1 MIRLFTI
8 NTNYKLT
15 GDQPKVINELTTSIK
30 NGNKFNTLLGV
41 TGAGK
46 TFCMAN
52 IIKNINKPT
61 LIISHNKTLAAQL
74 YSEFKDLFPNNAV
87 EYFVSHFK
95 HFQPECYM
103 PVTDKYI
110 AKETVINDDIERMR
124 QHCVQSLMT
133 RKDVIVIASVSAL
146 FGLGN
151 PKVFNKTKITLKKNQ
166 IITRDE
172 ILYDLVSKQYE
183 RTLNIL
189 KSGTFRVSGDT
200 IDIMLS
206 VDDDI
211 YYRIEMFGD
220 EIEKISK
227 IDNETIKVI
236 EEIEELNIFNISSYI
251 AEGANINSICN
262 SIEEELKSVYQGF
275 MNSGDILYAKRIKDR
290 TMYDIEMIKE
300 IGYCKNM
307 EVYQRYLTDRKPGSA
322 PYSLIDF
329 FPKDYLMF
337 IDESHATIP
346 QIKSIG
352 NQNIS
357 IKDNLIHY
365 GFRLPSCVDNRPLT
379 FDEFEKIQNEVIY
392 VSATPAE
399 YELSKSAIVSEQIIR
414 PTGIV
419 DPIIEVRPIKGQIDD
434 IYSEINKVIE
444 HGGKTLI
451 TVLTKNMAETLT
463 DYLRELDI
471 KACYLHSNVA
481 TIDRVDII
489 NKLQQ
494 GKYDVLI
501 GCNLLREGL
510 SISNCELVIILDA
523 DKEGF
528 LRNKTSLLQTIGRAA
543 RNIHGKAILYADSI
557 TKSMQ
562 EAIDITNGHR
572 DIQLK
577 YNKEHNITPT
587 NTDVKLIKNIVG
599 MKSINENKYKNLSL
613 NEINKLLNEYK
624 QNMEYAAKDL
634 DFEEAIKY
642 RDLITDLETQKL
654 KLKQNN

>member
-1 MIRLFTI
+1 MFQI

-15 GDQPKVINELTTSIK
+15 GDQPKVINEITESIK
-30 NGNKFNTLLGV
+30 RGNKQNTLLGV
-41 TGAGK
+41 TGSGK

-52 IIKNINKPT
+52 IIKNINQPT

-74 YSEFKDLFPNNAV
+74 YSEFKELFPNNAV

-103 PVTDKYI
+103 PITDRYI

-133 RKDVIVIASVSAL
+133 RKDVIVVASVSAL

-151 PKVFNKTKITLKKNQ
+151 PKTFYRTRFIIKKNQ
-166 IITRDE
+166 IIDRDE
-172 ILYDLVSKQYE
+172 ILKALVKRQYE
-183 RTLNIL
+183 RTNDVL
-189 KSGTFRVSGDT
+189 KSGKFRVSGDT

-206 VDDDI
+206 VDEDVF
-211 YYRIEMFGD
+211 YRIEMFED

-227 IDNETIKVI
+227 IDINTLTKL
-236 EEIEELNIFNISSYI
+236 EEVNELNVFNISSYI
-251 AEGANINSICN
+251 AEGANINDICN
-262 SIEEELKSVYQGF
+262 SIEKELSDVYQGF
-275 MNSGDILYAKRIKDR
+275 VKSGDKLYAQRIFDR
-290 TMYDIEMIKE
+290 TMLDIEMIKE

-307 EVYQRYLTDRKPGSA
+307 EVYQRYLTDRPAGSA
-322 PYSLIDF
+322 PYSLLDF

-346 QIKSIG
+346 QVKSIG
-352 NQNIS
+352 GQNVS
-357 IKDNLIHY
+357 IKENLIKY

-379 FDEFEKIQNEVIY
+379 FNEFEALQDNVVY

-399 YELSKSAIVSEQIIR
+399 YELNKSSIIAEQLIR
-414 PTGIV
+414 PTGIL
-419 DPIIEVRPIKGQIDD
+419 DPSIDVRPVNGQIDD
-434 IYSEINKVIE
+434 IYSEINKTIE
-444 HGGKTLI
+444 RGGKTLI
-451 TVLTKNMAETLT
+451 TVLTKYMAEKLT
-463 DYLRELDI
+463 DYLTDLGIR
-471 KACYLHSNVA
+471 ACYLHSNVA
-481 TIDRVDII
+481 TIDRVDTI

-494 GKYDVLI
+494 DKYDVLI

-510 SISNCELVIILDA
+510 SISNCELVVILDA

-543 RNIHGKAILYADSI
+543 RNINGRAILYADTI

-562 EAIDITNGHR
+562 EAIDITNRHR

-577 YNKEHNITPT
+577 YNKENNIIPK
-587 NTDVKLIKNIVG
+587 NTEVKLIKNIVG
-599 MKSINENKYKNLSL
+599 MKSIENKINKDLSL
-613 NEINKLLNEYK
+613 DEIEKLLKSHK
-624 QNMEYAAKDL
+624 QSMEYAANNL
-634 DFEEAIKY
+634 DFEEAIRY
-642 RDLITDLETQKL
+642 RDLIMDLESQKIQ
-654 KLKQNN
+654 KSH

>member
-1 MIRLFTI
+1 MFELSTD
-8 NTNYKLT
+8 YKLT
-15 GDQPKVINELTTSIK
+15 GDQPKVINEISQSILH
-30 NGNKFNTLLGV
+30 GNKQNTLLGV
-41 TGAGK
+41 TGSGK

-103 PVTDKYI
+103 PVSDKYI
-110 AKETVINDDIERMR
+110 AKETVINEDIERMR

-133 RKDVIVIASVSAL
+133 RKDVIVVASVSAL

-151 PKVFNKTKITLKKNQ
+151 PKTFYKTRFVIKKNQ
-166 IITRDE
+166 TIDRED
-172 ILYDLVSKQYE
+172 ILKSLVQKQYE
-183 RTLNIL
+183 RTNDIL
-189 KSGTFRVSGDT
+189 KSGKFRVAGDV

-206 VDDDI
+206 IDENI
-211 YYRIEMFGD
+211 FYRIEMFGD
-220 EIEKISK
+220 EIERISK
-227 IDNETIKVI
+227 IDINTLKII
-236 EEIEELNIFNISSYI
+236 EDVNELNIFNISSYI
-251 AEGANINSICN
+251 AEGANIDNICN
-262 SIEEELKSVYQGF
+262 LIKEELDNVYQGF
-275 MNSGDILYAKRIKDR
+275 MNSGDVLYAQRISDR
-290 TMYDIEMIKE
+290 TNYDIEMIKE

-307 EVYQRYLTDRKPGSA
+307 EVYQRYLTDRPAGSA
-322 PYSLIDF
+322 PYSLLDF

-346 QIKSIG
+346 QVKSIG
-352 NQNIS
+352 GQNVS
-357 IKDNLIHY
+357 IKDNLIKY

-379 FDEFEKIQNEVIY
+379 FDEFESMQDNVVY

-399 YELSKSAIVSEQIIR
+399 YELNKSVIVSEQLIR
-414 PTGIV
+414 PTGIL
-419 DPIIEVRPIKGQIDD
+419 DPTIDVRPTKGQIDD
-434 IYSEINKVIE
+434 IYSEINKTIE

-451 TVLTKNMAETLT
+451 TVLTKHMAETLT
-463 DYLRELDI
+463 DYLRDLGI

-481 TIDRVDII
+481 TIDRVDTI

-494 GKYDVLI
+494 DKYDVLI

-543 RNIHGKAILYADSI
+543 RNINGRAILYADVI
-557 TKSMQ
+557 TGSMR
-562 EAIDITNGHR
+562 EAIDTTNRHR
-572 DIQLK
+572 EIQMR
-577 YNKEHNITPT
+577 YNEEHNIVPK
-587 NTDVKLIKNIVG
+587 NTEMKLIKNIVG
-599 MKSINENKYKNLSL
+599 MKSLDNKINNDLSL
-613 NEINKLLNEYK
+613 SEIDSLLK
-624 QNMEYAAKDL
+624 SHKKSMEYAAKNL
-634 DFEEAIKY
+634 DFEEAIRY
-642 RDLITDLETQKL
+642 RDLIMDLEIQK
-654 KLKQNN
+654 KQKSH

>member
-1 MIRLFTI
+1 MFELSTD
-8 NTNYKLT
+8 YKLT
-15 GDQPKVINELTTSIK
+15 GDQPKVINEISQSILQ
-30 NGNKFNTLLGV
+30 GNKHNTLLGV
-41 TGAGK
+41 TGSGK

-52 IIKNINKPT
+52 IIKNVNKPT

-103 PVTDKYI
+103 PVSDKYI
-110 AKETVINDDIERMR
+110 AKETVINEDIERMR

-133 RKDVIVIASVSAL
+133 RKDVIVVASVSAL

-151 PKVFNKTKITLKKNQ
+151 PKTFYKTRFVIKKNQ
-166 IITRDE
+166 TIDRED
-172 ILYDLVSKQYE
+172 ILKSLVQKQYE
-183 RTLNIL
+183 RTNDIL
-189 KSGTFRVSGDT
+189 KSGKFRVAGDV

-206 VDDDI
+206 IDEDI
-211 YYRIEMFGD
+211 FYRIEMFGD
-220 EIEKISK
+220 EIERISK
-227 IDNETIKVI
+227 IDINTLKTIEDVN
-236 EEIEELNIFNISSYI
+236 ELNVFNISSYI
-251 AEGANINSICN
+251 AEGANIDNICN
-262 SIEEELKSVYQGF
+262 LIKEELDSVYQGF
-275 MNSGDILYAKRIKDR
+275 MNSGDVLYAQRISDR
-290 TMYDIEMIKE
+290 TNYDIEMIKE

-307 EVYQRYLTDRKPGSA
+307 EVYQRYLTDRPAGSA
-322 PYSLIDF
+322 PYSLLDF

-346 QIKSIG
+346 QVKSIG
-352 NQNIS
+352 GQNVS
-357 IKDNLIHY
+357 IKDKLIKY

-379 FDEFEKIQNEVIY
+379 FNEFESMQDNVVY

-399 YELSKSAIVSEQIIR
+399 YELNKSIIVSEQLIR
-414 PTGIV
+414 PTGIL
-419 DPIIEVRPIKGQIDD
+419 DPIIDVRPTKGQIDD
-434 IYSEINKVIE
+434 VYSEINKTIE

-463 DYLRELDI
+463 DYLRDLGI

-481 TIDRVDII
+481 TIDRVDTI

-494 GKYDVLI
+494 DRYDVLI

-543 RNIHGKAILYADSI
+543 RNINGRAILYADVI
-557 TKSMQ
+557 TGSMR
-562 EAIDITNGHR
+562 EAIDTTNRHR
-572 DIQLK
+572 EIQMR
-577 YNKEHNITPT
+577 YNEEHNIIPK
-587 NTDVKLIKNIVG
+587 NTEMKLIKNIVG
-599 MKSINENKYKNLSL
+599 MKSLDNKINNDLSL
-613 NEINKLLNEYK
+613 SEIDSLLK
-624 QNMEYAAKDL
+624 SHKKSMEYAAKNL
-634 DFEEAIKY
+634 DFEEAIRY
-642 RDLITDLETQKL
+642 RDLIMDLEIQK
-654 KLKQNN
+654 KQKSL

>member
-1 MIRLFTI
+1 MFTI

-15 GDQPKVINELTTSIK
+15 GDQPKVISELTNSIK

-236 EEIEELNIFNISSYI
+236 EEVEELNIFNISSYI

-262 SIEEELKSVYQGF
+262 SIEEELKNVYQGF
-275 MNSGDILYAKRIKDR
+275 MNSGNILYAKRIKDR
-290 TMYDIEMIKE
+290 TLYDIEMIKE

-392 VSATPAE
+392 VSATPTE
-399 YELSKSAIVSEQIIR
+399 YELSKSTIVSEQIIR

-434 IYSEINKVIE
+434 IYSEINKIID

-562 EAIDITNGHR
+562 EAIDITNRHR
-572 DIQLK
+572 TIQLQ
-577 YNKEHNITPT
+577 YNKEHDIIPI
-587 NTDVKLIKNIVG
+587 NTDIKLIKNIVG
-599 MKSINENKYKNLSL
+599 MKSINENKHKNLSL
-613 NEINKLLNEYK
+613 IEINKLLNEYK

-654 KLKQNN
+654 KLK

>member
-1 MIRLFTI
+1 MFTI

-15 GDQPKVINELTTSIK
+15 GDQPKVINELTNSIK

-124 QHCVQSLMT
+124 QHCIQSLIT
-133 RKDVIVIASVSAL
+133 RQDVIVIASVSAL

-236 EEIEELNIFNISSYI
+236 EEVEELNIFNISSYI

-322 PYSLIDF
+322 PYSLVDF

-399 YELSKSAIVSEQIIR
+399 YELSKSAVVSEQIIR

-419 DPIIEVRPIKGQIDD
+419 NPIIEVRPIKGQIDD
-434 IYSEINKVIE
+434 IYSEINKVVE

-562 EAIDITNGHR
+562 EAIDITNRHR

-577 YNKEHNITPT
+577 YNKEHNIIPT

-613 NEINKLLNEYK
+613 SEINKLLNEYK

-642 RDLITDLETQKL
+642 RDLIADLETQKL
-654 KLKQNN
+654 KLKQSN